1 MSKDK
6 MDPGAKKIVRE
17 KTERI
22 KRSDARRQKPD
33 KPGDSGTCSR
43 ICGATWRTTR
53 IQKGMSMARWSPE
66 SFLLC
71 NPPPCRAFLRA
82 W

>member
-22 KRSDARRQKPD
+22 KRSDARRQKPE
-33 KPGDSGTCSR
+33 KPGGFGDLFEDMWSDLEDHEDSK
-43 ICGATWRTTR
+43 
-53 IQKGMSMARWSPE
+53 KG
-66 SFLLC
+66 
-71 NPPPCRAFLRA
+71 
-82 W
+82 

>member
-22 KRSDARRQKPD
+22 KRSDARRQKPE
-33 KPGDSGTCSR
+33 KPGGFGDLFEDMWSDLEDHEDS
-43 ICGATWRTTR
+43 
-53 IQKGMSMARWSPE
+53 KKK
-66 SFLLC
+66 
-71 NPPPCRAFLRA
+71 
-82 W
+82 